1 MASSILSIGQSA
13 LTAAQI
19 GISVTGHNI
28 ANASTPGYSR
38 QEVVQRAAEAQDF
51 GFGYLGQGAE
61 VSQIKRAY
69 NDIIAQQMNRAQNV
83 SSSSSAYSS
92 QITQIDNMLADSTAG
107 LAPSLQNFFAGIQNL
122 ASNPGDP
129 ATRQAVLSSGQT
141 ITNRFQSIDARI
153 DELRKG
159 VNTQLQSDTKTVTS
173 YASEIA
179 KLNDVISKAIGSN
192 KNDTPNDVMDKRDNL
207 IAEMNKYI
215 KTDVIQ
221 QDDGSYNVF
230 IGNGVPLVVGN
241 KSYALTTVSS
251 STDPTQLDVAYV
263 TNVVKPLAASSLTGG
278 SIGGLTQFRS
288 ETLDSVQNQLGQIA
302 TVFAQTFNDQHKL
315 GFDANGTAGGNFFNV
330 PTPIVYGD
338 TANSASATLTT
349 TISSVSALTSSDYR
363 VAFDGTNYNITKVSD
378 GTIRTFNSLPQTL
391 DGLTFSGGS
400 MTAGDSFLVEPV
412 RNGAQN
418 ISMAITDIRKIAAS
432 DATGGV
438 GNNRNALLLAGLQSQ
453 NTLNNSTTNYEGAF
467 AQLVSQVGIKTNEV
481 KINADADTSIL
492 AQTTAAQQSES
503 GVNLDEEATNLLRYQ
518 QAYQAAGKVMQIAS
532 TLFDLLL
539 TIGH

>member
-13 LTAAQI
+13 LSAAQV

-69 NDIIAQQMNRAQNV
+69 NDIIATQMNRAQNV
-83 SSSSSAYSS
+83 SSSTSTYAS

-107 LAPSLQNFFAGIQNL
+107 LSPSLQNFFAGIQNL
-122 ASNPGDP
+122 ASNPGD
-129 ATRQAVLSSGQT
+129 ASTRQAVLSAGQT
-141 ITNRFQSIDARI
+141 ITSRFQSINDRI
-153 DELRKG
+153 NELRQG
-159 VNTQLQSDTKTVTS
+159 VNTQLQTDTKTVTS

-215 KTDVIQ
+215 KTDVIK

-251 STDPTQLDVAYV
+251 STDPKQLDVAYV

-315 GFDANGTAGGNFFNV
+315 GFDANGAAGGNFFNV
-330 PTPIVYGD
+330 PVPKVYGD

-349 TISSVSALTSSDYR
+349 TISNVSALTSSDYR

-378 GTIRTFNSLPQTL
+378 GSIRTFNSLPQTL
-391 DGLTFSGGS
+391 DGLTISGGS
-400 MTAGDSFLVEPV
+400 MSAGDSFLVEPV
-412 RNGAQN
+412 RDGAQN
-418 ISMAITDIRKIAAS
+418 ISMAITDIRKIAAG
-432 DATGGV
+432 DAIGGV
-438 GNNRNALLLAGLQSQ
+438 GNNRNALLLAGLQKA
-453 NTLNNSTTNYEGAF
+453 NTINNSTISYEGAF

-481 KINADADTSIL
+481 KINADADSAIL

>member
-51 GFGYLGQGAE
+51 GFGYLGQGAD

-122 ASNPGDP
+122 ASNPGDA
-129 ATRQAVLSSGQT
+129 ATRQAVLSAGQT
-141 ITNRFQSIDARI
+141 ITNRFQSIDSRI
-153 DELRKG
+153 NELRQG

-330 PTPIVYGD
+330 PTPQVFGD
-338 TANSASATLTT
+338 TANSASATLST

-391 DGLTFSGGS
+391 DGLTISGGS

-412 RNGAQN
+412 RNGAQT
-418 ISMAITDIRKIAAS
+418 ISMAITDIRKIAAG

-453 NTLNNSTTNYEGAF
+453 NTLNNNTTNYEGAF

-481 KINADADTSIL
+481 KINADADTAIL

>member
-13 LTAAQI
+13 LSAAQV

-38 QEVVQRAAEAQDF
+38 QEVIQRAAEAQDF

-69 NDIIAQQMNRAQNV
+69 NDFIATQMNRAQNV

-107 LAPSLQNFFAGIQNL
+107 LSPSLQNFFSGIQNL
-122 ASNPGDP
+122 ASNPGD
-129 ATRQAVLSSGQT
+129 ASTRQAVLSAGQT
-141 ITNRFQSIDARI
+141 ITSRFQSINDRI
-153 DELRKG
+153 NELRQG
-159 VNTQLQSDTKTVTS
+159 VNTQLQNDTKTVTS
-173 YASEIA
+173 YASEVA

-215 KTDVIQ
+215 KTDVIK

-241 KSYALTTVSS
+241 KSYSITTVSS
-251 STDPTQLDVAYV
+251 STDPKQLDVAYV

-315 GFDANGTAGGNFFNV
+315 GFDANGAAGGNFFNV
-330 PTPIVYGD
+330 PVPKVYGD
-338 TANSASATLTT
+338 TANSASATLSA
-349 TISSVSALTSSDYR
+349 TISSVSTLTSSDYR
-363 VAFDGTNYNITKVSD
+363 VSFDGTNYNVTRVSD
-378 GTIRTFNSLPQTL
+378 GTIRSFTSLPQTL

-412 RNGAQN
+412 RDGAQN
-418 ISMAITDIRKIAAS
+418 ISMAITDIRKIAAG
-432 DATGGV
+432 DAIGGV
-438 GNNRNALLLAGLQSQ
+438 GNNRNALLLAGLQKA
-453 NTLNNSTTNYEGAF
+453 NTINNSTISYEGAF

-481 KINADADTSIL
+481 KINADADSAIL

>member
-13 LTAAQI
+13 LSAAQV

-51 GFGYLGQGAE
+51 GFGYLGQGAQ

-83 SSSSSAYSS
+83 SSSTTTYAS

-107 LAPSLQNFFAGIQNL
+107 LSPSLQNFFSGVQNL
-122 ASNPGDP
+122 ASNPGDA
-129 ATRQAVLSSGQT
+129 ATRQAVLSAGQT
-141 ITNRFQSIDARI
+141 ITSRFQSINERI
-153 DELRKG
+153 NELRQG
-159 VNTQLQSDTKTVTS
+159 VNTQLQNDTKTVTS

-215 KTDVIQ
+215 KTDVIK

-241 KSYALTTVSS
+241 KSYSLTTVSS
-251 STDPTQLDVAYV
+251 STDPKQLDVAYV

-278 SIGGLTQFRS
+278 SIGGLTQFRT

-315 GFDANGTAGGNFFNV
+315 GFDANGAAGGNFFNV
-330 PTPIVYGD
+330 PVPKVYGD
-338 TANSASATLTT
+338 TANSGTATLSS
-349 TISSVSALTSSDYR
+349 TITSVSALTSSDYR
-363 VAFDGTNYNITKVSD
+363 VSFDGTNYNVTRVSD
-378 GTIRTFNSLPQTL
+378 GTVRSFTSLPQTL

-412 RNGAQN
+412 RDGAQN
-418 ISMAITDIRKIAAS
+418 ISMAINDIRKIAAG
-432 DATGGV
+432 DAVGGV
-438 GNNRNALLLAGLQSQ
+438 GNNRNALLLAGLQKA
-453 NTLNNSTTNYEGAF
+453 NTMNNNTISYEGAF

-481 KINADADTSIL
+481 KINADADSAIL

>member
-13 LTAAQI
+13 LSAAQV

-83 SSSSSAYSS
+83 SSSTTTYAS

-107 LAPSLQNFFAGIQNL
+107 LSPSLQNFFAGIQNL
-122 ASNPGDP
+122 ASNPGD
-129 ATRQAVLSSGQT
+129 ASTRQAVLSAGQT
-141 ITNRFQSIDARI
+141 ITSRFQSINDRI
-153 DELRKG
+153 NELRQG
-159 VNTQLQSDTKTVTS
+159 VNTQLQNDTKVVTS

-215 KTDVIQ
+215 KTDVIK

-251 STDPTQLDVAYV
+251 STDPKQLDVAYV

-278 SIGGLTQFRS
+278 SIGGITQFRG

-315 GFDANGTAGGNFFNV
+315 GFDANGVAGGNFFNV
-330 PTPIVYGD
+330 PVPKVYGD
-338 TANSASATLTT
+338 TANSATATLST

-363 VAFDGTNYNITKVSD
+363 VNFDGTNYNITKVSD
-378 GTIRTFNSLPQTL
+378 GSIRTFTSLPQTL
-391 DGLTFSGGS
+391 DGLTFNGGS
-400 MTAGDSFLVEPV
+400 MSAGDSFLVEPV
-412 RNGAQN
+412 RDGAQN
-418 ISMAITDIRKIAAS
+418 ISMAITDIRKIAAG

-453 NTLNNSTTNYEGAF
+453 NTLNNSTISYEGAF

-481 KINADADTSIL
+481 KINADADTAIL

-532 TLFDLLL
+532 SLFDLLL

>member
-51 GFGYLGQGAE
+51 GFGYLGQGAD

-69 NDIIAQQMNRAQNV
+69 SDIIAQQMNRAQNV

-107 LAPSLQNFFAGIQNL
+107 LAPSLQNFFAGVQNL
-122 ASNPGDP
+122 ASNPGDS
-129 ATRQAVLSSGQT
+129 ATRQAVLSAGQT
-141 ITNRFQSIDARI
+141 ITNRFQSIDSRI
-153 DELRKG
+153 NELRQG

-215 KTDVIQ
+215 KTDVIK

-315 GFDANGTAGGNFFNV
+315 GFDANGAAGGNFFNV
-330 PTPIVYGD
+330 PVPKVYGD

-349 TISSVSALTSSDYR
+349 TISNVSALTSSDYR

-378 GTIRTFNSLPQTL
+378 GSIRTFNSLPQTL
-391 DGLTFSGGS
+391 DGLTISGGS

-412 RNGAQN
+412 RNGAQT
-418 ISMAITDIRKIAAS
+418 ISMAITDIRKIAAG

-453 NTLNNSTTNYEGAF
+453 NTLNNNTTNYEGAF

-481 KINADADTSIL
+481 KINADADTAIL

-539 TIGH
+539 TIVH

>member
-51 GFGYLGQGAE
+51 GFGYLGQGAD

-69 NDIIAQQMNRAQNV
+69 SDIIAQQMNRAQNV

-107 LAPSLQNFFAGIQNL
+107 LAPSLQNFFAGVQNL
-122 ASNPGDP
+122 ASNPGDS
-129 ATRQAVLSSGQT
+129 ATRQAVLSAGQT
-141 ITNRFQSIDARI
+141 ITNRFQSIDSRI
-153 DELRKG
+153 NELRQG

-215 KTDVIQ
+215 KTDVIK

-315 GFDANGTAGGNFFNV
+315 GFDANGAAGGNFFNV
-330 PTPIVYGD
+330 PVPKVYGD

-349 TISSVSALTSSDYR
+349 TISNVSALTSSDYR

-378 GTIRTFNSLPQTL
+378 GSIRTFNSLPQTL
-391 DGLTFSGGS
+391 DGLTISGGS

-412 RNGAQN
+412 RNGAQT
-418 ISMAITDIRKIAAS
+418 ISMAITDIRKIAAG

-453 NTLNNSTTNYEGAF
+453 NTLNNNTTNYEGAF

-481 KINADADTSIL
+481 KINADADTAIL